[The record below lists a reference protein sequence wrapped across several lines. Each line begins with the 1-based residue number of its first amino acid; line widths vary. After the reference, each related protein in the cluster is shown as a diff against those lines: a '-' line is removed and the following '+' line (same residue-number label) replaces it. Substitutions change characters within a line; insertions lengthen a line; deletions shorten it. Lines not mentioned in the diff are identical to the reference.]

1 MLYKPS
7 FAWYIY
13 SYSANGCIFASS
25 LVCACIQFRSA
36 EIFSVRRDTE
46 GSEILIYF
54 NCDYTEGCHP
64 NILKRLCETNMM
76 QTVGY
81 GEDEICDLARA
92 KIRKAC
98 GREDVDVHFLVGGT
112 QVNRTVIASILR
124 PHQGVVAAD
133 TGHIAAHETGAIENS
148 GHKVLTVQNT
158 DCKISAAQV
167 EELCR
172 AHYADASFEH
182 TVQPGMV
189 YISNPTEF
197 GTVYTRGELEA
208 LHAVCKAR
216 HLPLFIDG
224 ARLGAALYSPVCDYT
239 LADMAHMCEV
249 FTIGG
254 TKMGL
259 LFGEAAVFSAPELA
273 KDFRY
278 FIKQN
283 GGMLAKGRLLGVQFY
298 AAFKDGLYDRIGA
311 EEVRLALRLRDGF
324 RARGWTFL
332 VESPSNQQFPILPDA
347 LIERLKPE
355 FSCSH
360 TQSFPNGMSAVRF
373 CTSWATTDA
382 DIDALLDAVP
392 INA

>member
-1 MLYKPS
+1 MGVAAYPHFHPHALFCYDSGFPWRRGSGSLICRVHALDGISHGSLAQGSQPS
-7 FAWYIY
+7 F
-13 SYSANGCIFASS
+13 
-25 LVCACIQFRSA
+25 
-36 EIFSVRRDTE
+36 
-46 GSEILIYF
+46 
-54 NCDYTEGCHP
+54 
-64 NILKRLCETNMM
+64 
-76 QTVGY
+76 
-81 GEDEICDLARA
+81 
-92 KIRKAC
+92 
-98 GREDVDVHFLVGGT
+98 FL
-112 QVNRTVIASILR
+112 
-124 PHQGVVAAD
+124 
-133 TGHIAAHETGAIENS
+133 
-148 GHKVLTVQNT
+148 
-158 DCKISAAQV
+158 
-167 EELCR
+167 
-172 AHYADASFEH
+172 
-182 TVQPGMV
+182 
-189 YISNPTEF
+189 
-197 GTVYTRGELEA
+197 
-208 LHAVCKAR
+208 
-216 HLPLFIDG
+216 LPLFIDG
-224 ARLGAALYSPVCDYT
+224 ARLGAALNSPVCDYT
-239 LADMAHMCEV
+239 LADMARMCDV

-324 RARGWTFL
+324 RARGWSFL

-382 DIDALLDAVP
+382 DIDALLDAIP

>member
-1 MLYKPS
+1 MENVTHTPKYEVVFFDLYGTLIDIRTDEQCDAAWQALYDTACELGAQYDSVEALRERFEKLEAREMLHQS
-7 FAWYIY
+7 NHAIVR
-13 SYSANGCIFASS
+13 NGWDEFDVLPVYRS
-25 LVCACIQFRSA
+25 LLMNRNDEA
-36 EIFSVRRDTE
+36 E
-46 GSEILIYF
+46 
-54 NCDYTEGCHP
+54 
-64 NILKRLCETNMM
+64 RL
-76 QTVGY
+76 
-81 GEDEICDLARA
+81 LA
-92 KIRKAC
+92 
-98 GREDVDVHFLVGGT
+98 LP
-112 QVNRTVIASILR
+112 Q
-124 PHQGVVAAD
+124 
-133 TGHIAAHETGAIENS
+133 
-148 GHKVLTVQNT
+148 
-158 DCKISAAQV
+158 AAQKAAWAF
-167 EELCR
+167 R
-172 AHYADASFEH
+172 QGS
-182 TVQPGMV
+182 
-189 YISNPTEF
+189 
-197 GTVYTRGELEA
+197 TVYTRGELEA

>member
-1 MLYKPS
+1 
-7 FAWYIY
+7 
-13 SYSANGCIFASS
+13 
-25 LVCACIQFRSA
+25 
-36 EIFSVRRDTE
+36 
-46 GSEILIYF
+46 
-54 NCDYTEGCHP
+54 
-64 NILKRLCETNMM
+64 
-76 QTVGY
+76 
-81 GEDEICDLARA
+81 
-92 KIRKAC
+92 
-98 GREDVDVHFLVGGT
+98 
-112 QVNRTVIASILR
+112 
-124 PHQGVVAAD
+124 
-133 TGHIAAHETGAIENS
+133 
-148 GHKVLTVQNT
+148 
-158 DCKISAAQV
+158 
-167 EELCR
+167 
-172 AHYADASFEH
+172 
-182 TVQPGMV
+182 MV

-208 LHAVCKAR
+208 LHAVCKAC

-298 AAFKDGLYDRIGA
+298 AAFKDGLYDLHGCGGSASCTLPAR
-311 EEVRLALRLRDGF
+311 RLPRPRLGLPGGVSLQP
-324 RARGWTFL
+324 AS
-332 VESPSNQQFPILPDA
+332 SPFCRTRS
-347 LIERLKPE
+347 IERLKPE

-360 TQSFPNGMSAVRF
+360 TQSFPNGTSAVRF

>member
-1 MLYKPS
+1 
-7 FAWYIY
+7 
-13 SYSANGCIFASS
+13 
-25 LVCACIQFRSA
+25 
-36 EIFSVRRDTE
+36 
-46 GSEILIYF
+46 
-54 NCDYTEGCHP
+54 
-64 NILKRLCETNMM
+64 
-76 QTVGY
+76 
-81 GEDEICDLARA
+81 
-92 KIRKAC
+92 
-98 GREDVDVHFLVGGT
+98 
-112 QVNRTVIASILR
+112 
-124 PHQGVVAAD
+124 
-133 TGHIAAHETGAIENS
+133 
-148 GHKVLTVQNT
+148 
-158 DCKISAAQV
+158 
-167 EELCR
+167 
-172 AHYADASFEH
+172 
-182 TVQPGMV
+182 
-189 YISNPTEF
+189 
-197 GTVYTRGELEA
+197 
-208 LHAVCKAR
+208 
-216 HLPLFIDG
+216 
-224 ARLGAALYSPVCDYT
+224 
-239 LADMAHMCEV
+239 
-249 FTIGG
+249 
-254 TKMGL
+254 MGL

-324 RARGWTFL
+324 RARGWAFL

>member
-1 MLYKPS
+1 MMKRFESDYL
-7 FAWYIY
+7 
-13 SYSANGCIFASS
+13 
-25 LVCACIQFRSA
+25 
-36 EIFSVRRDTE
+36 E
-46 GSEILIYF
+46 GAHPDVLRALI
-54 NCDYTEGCHP
+54 
-64 NILKRLCETNMM
+64 ETNGE
-76 QTVGY
+76 QTPGY
-81 GEDEICDLARA
+81 GEDPHCEAARA
-92 KIRKAC
+92 LL
-98 GREDVDVHFLVGGT
+98 RERCELPEGEVQFLVGGT

-124 PHQGVVAAD
+124 PHQGVIAAD

-148 GHKVLTVQNT
+148 GHKVLTVPNT
-158 DCKISAAQV
+158 DGKIAAGQV

-208 LHAVCKAR
+208 LRAVCRAR
-216 HLPLFIDG
+216 RLPLFIDG
-224 ARLGAALYSPVCDYT
+224 ARLGAALNSPVCDYT
-239 LADMAHMCEV
+239 LADMARMCDV

-324 RARGWTFL
+324 RDRGWSFL

-347 LIERLKPE
+347 LIERIAPE

-382 DIDALLDAVP
+382 DIDALLDAIP

>member
-1 MLYKPS
+1 MYS
-7 FAWYIY
+7 FRNDY
-13 SYSANGCIFASS
+13 SEGAHPQVLQALTDTNLVQTCGYGVDPICEEARDLIRT
-25 LVCACIQFRSA
+25 VCAA
-36 EIFSVRRDTE
+36 PE
-46 GSEILIYF
+46 
-54 NCDYTEGCHP
+54 
-64 NILKRLCETNMM
+64 
-76 QTVGY
+76 
-81 GEDEICDLARA
+81 A
-92 KIRKAC
+92 
-98 GREDVDVHFLVGGT
+98 DVHFLVGGT
-112 QVNRTVIASILR
+112 QTNLTVITALLASYEAVI
-124 PHQGVVAAD
+124 AAH
-133 TGHIAAHETGAIENS
+133 TGHVNCHETGAIENS
-148 GHKVLTVQNT
+148 GRKVLTVPNT
-158 DCKISAAQV
+158 DGKIAAAQV

-360 TQSFPNGMSAVRF
+360 TQSFPNGTSAVRF